1 MKHAL
6 QTTQTRT
13 RIWYL
18 VATIFSTGALPA
30 FAQSNDIRDQLNV
43 TTGKAEL
50 VVPGMDPNEVAAK
63 MKEAVSQFSIPS
75 NLNYRSLPSEIPERP
90 DQPEAKQRFIRG
102 APVVEYQCPT
112 AFAEITKTPPPVSNA
127 FAFVAEQLQ
136 ICLYS
141 FQKGTKAYLIFN
153 RAKKTE
159 SLTAGLFNGITSAIQ
174 GTDGERITKQLQESI
189 SDIKKEIP
197 SVLVERFEVPGM
209 PLQQPDKA
217 AVAALIPAK
226 MAVQQQQT
234 TSTTSKDAVQ
244 TAAPALTTSLQAK
257 IEARKSLTAMGMTY
271 HSSEQFYSAV
281 RRKDDVAVQL
291 FLDADNIDLANKD
304 TSERTPLE
312 VANEVGA
319 ADVATLIKARIDR
332 KTTPTV
338 NTVQPAKADAT
349 LPPAA
354 NSQPAMPKAGDDTAL
369 ELPPEMLAELNQT
382 IDGLDV
388 PAEQKDIMRANAIRK
403 VQALRALVGRI
414 NPNTGALR

>member
-1 MKHAL
+1 MKYAL

-13 RIWYL
+13 RIWYFI
-18 VATIFSTGALPA
+18 VTIFSVSALPA

-63 MKEAVSQFSIPS
+63 MKEAISQFSIPS
-75 NLNYRSLPSEIPERP
+75 NLNFRSLPSEIPERP

-102 APVVEYQCPT
+102 ASVVEYQCPT

-127 FAFVAEQLQ
+127 FVFVAEQLQ

-226 MAVQQQQT
+226 MVVQQQQT
-234 TSTTSKDAVQ
+234 KSTTTGDAVPA
-244 TAAPALTTSLQAK
+244 AAPAPTNSLQAK

-271 HSSEQFYSAV
+271 HSQEQFFAAV

-291 FLDADNIDLANKD
+291 FLDADNINLASKD
-304 TSERTPLE
+304 ASGRTPLE
-312 VANEVGA
+312 VANDVGA
-319 ADVATLIKARIDR
+319 ADVAALIKARIDR
-332 KTTPTV
+332 KTTPAV
-338 NTVQPAKADAT
+338 NPVQTAKAEAT
-349 LPPAA
+349 SPLAA
-354 NSQPAMPKAGDDTAL
+354 NSESVISKVGDVTARQ
-369 ELPPEMLAELNQT
+369 LPPEMLAELNQR

-388 PAEQKDIMRANAIRK
+388 PAEQKEILRANAIRQ
-403 VQALRALVGRI
+403 VLAIRSLTSRI
-414 NPNTGALR
+414 DPNTGMLK